1 MSEGKGWW
9 EKEDSPEDK
18 AAEDKAVKV
27 AWWHRTVDW
36 EPGMREFYIL
46 IIIVYVL
53 WWADTGIL

>member
-18 AAEDKAVKV
+18 AAKV
-27 AWWHRTVDW
+27 AWWPPSWLDRAVDW

-46 IIIVYVL
+46 LIIVYVL
-53 WWADTGIL
+53 WWADTGIF

>member
-1 MSEGKGWW
+1 MSDEEGWW
-9 EKEDSPEDK
+9 EKEDNPED
-18 AAEDKAVKV
+18 ESVKV

-53 WWADTGIL
+53 WRADTGIL